1 MKQGVTTVGDCP
13 VLCAVTKRPVHQKEV
28 LVAKRV
34 ESFAYFL
41 THLDLTLEMRTA
53 MDKT

>member
-1 MKQGVTTVGDCP
+1 LVPPTP
-13 VLCAVTKRPVHQKEV
+13 KRDGREGQKEV